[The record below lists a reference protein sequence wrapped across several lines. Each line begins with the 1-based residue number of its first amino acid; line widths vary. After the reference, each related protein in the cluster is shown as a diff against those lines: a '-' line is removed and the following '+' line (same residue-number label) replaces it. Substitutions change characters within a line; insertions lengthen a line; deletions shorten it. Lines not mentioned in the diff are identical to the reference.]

1 MKSILVVEDDVFI
14 RDLVSAHLIKENF
27 NVQTA
32 NSGEKALMSIKEH
45 VPDLMILDLDIVGV
59 QGLGVLSTVR
69 SDEQWKDLPVIV
81 FSNNDNPQAKEKCIE
96 LGVTRFYLKFDTDL
110 NDLVDCINEKLT

>member
-45 VPDLMILDLDIVGV
+45 
-59 QGLGVLSTVR
+59 
-69 SDEQWKDLPVIV
+69 
-81 FSNNDNPQAKEKCIE
+81 
-96 LGVTRFYLKFDTDL
+96 
-110 NDLVDCINEKLT
+110 